1 MSMFGG
7 KTLKL
12 VPNIPKKIK
21 TAIRNKAIDRAR
33 TRIIV
38 AGRKVEDL
46 SEEDLEVVVAEEE
59 EKLITNYK
67 EKGLLAI
74 IGILGLGLWM

>member
-1 MSMFGG
+1 MR
-7 KTLKL
+7 LL
-12 VPNIPKKIK
+12 PNIPKRIK
-21 TAIRNKAIDRAR
+21 TAIREKAIERAK
-33 TRIIV
+33 TRIII

-46 SEEDLEVVVAEEE
+46 AEEDLEIVVAEEE
-59 EKLITNYK
+59 EKIIANYR

>member
-1 MSMFGG
+1 M
-7 KTLKL
+7 KL
-12 VPNIPKKIK
+12 VPNIPKKIRS
-21 TAIRNKAIDRAR
+21 AIRNKAIDRAR
-33 TRIIV
+33 TRILI